1 MAAVTSVAE
10 ATFFQQS
17 AETAM
22 DAAGKLVFA

>member
-1 MAAVTSVAE
+1 MAAVTSVE